1 MHGPGPHTLPLLM
14 ILCKSS
20 RIIFWSDEKNEGR
33 PTPMSRPPYR
43 ALQIVLRVFS
53 VLLAVGGLFM
63 IFASKPL
70 IMRVF
75 LRPPESEV
83 STLLLF
89 VLKEMGG
96 FVLMLT
102 LMLFFASRDPVRNV
116 AIVDAVIM
124 GLGILALTPLLSLYT
139 LDIHRIYPGHLV
151 WGRSLVRLAI
161 AALLY
166 LLKPREKYSGPVGG
180 F

>member
-1 MHGPGPHTLPLLM
+1 
-14 ILCKSS
+14 
-20 RIIFWSDEKNEGR
+20 
-33 PTPMSRPPYR
+33 MSRPPYR
-43 ALQIVLRVFS
+43 ALQIVLRIFS
-53 VLLAVGGLFM
+53 LLLLVGGVFM

-70 IMRVF
+70 VMRVF

-102 LMLFFASRDPVRNV
+102 LMLFFASRDPIRNV
-116 AIVDAVIM
+116 AIVDAVIA
-124 GLGILALTPLLSLYT
+124 GLVVLAVTPLLSLYT
-139 LDIHRIYPGHLV
+139 LEIQKIYPSYLV

-166 LLKPREKYSGPVGG
+166 LLKPRERYSGSVGG

>member
-1 MHGPGPHTLPLLM
+1 M
-14 ILCKSS
+14 
-20 RIIFWSDEKNEGR
+20 
-33 PTPMSRPPYR
+33 
-43 ALQIVLRVFS
+43 V
-53 VLLAVGGLFM
+53 
-63 IFASKPL
+63 FASRPL

-75 LRPPESEV
+75 LRPPESEI

-102 LMLFFASRDPVRNV
+102 LMFLFASRDPVRNV
-116 AIVDAVIM
+116 AVVDALIV
-124 GLGILALTPLLSLYT
+124 GLVILAATPLLSLYT
-139 LDIHRIYPGHLV
+139 LDIDKIYPRYLV

-166 LLKPREKYSGPVGG
+166 LLKPREKASEPVGG

>member
-1 MHGPGPHTLPLLM
+1 
-14 ILCKSS
+14 
-20 RIIFWSDEKNEGR
+20 
-33 PTPMSRPPYR
+33 MSRPPYR
-43 ALQIVLRVFS
+43 ALQIALRVFS
-53 VLLAVGGLFM
+53 LLLAVGGLFM
-63 IFASKPL
+63 IFASRPL
-70 IMRVF
+70 IMRIF
-75 LRPPESEV
+75 LRPPESEI

-116 AIVDAVIM
+116 AIVDALIV
-124 GLGILALTPLLSLYT
+124 GLVILAATPLLSLYT
-139 LDIHRIYPGHLV
+139 LEIDKIYPRYLV

-166 LLKPREKYSGPVGG
+166 LLKPREKGSEPVGG

>member
-1 MHGPGPHTLPLLM
+1 
-14 ILCKSS
+14 
-20 RIIFWSDEKNEGR
+20 
-33 PTPMSRPPYR
+33 MSRPPFR

-53 VLLAVGGLFM
+53 VLLAVGGVFM
-63 IFASKPL
+63 ILASKSL

-102 LMLFFASRDPVRNV
+102 VMLFFASRDPVRNA
-116 AIVDAVIM
+116 AIVDALIA
-124 GLGILALTPLLSLYT
+124 GLVILALTPLLSLYT
-139 LDIHRIYPGHLV
+139 LDIRKIYPSYLI
-151 WGRSLVRLAI
+151 WGRSFVRLAI

-166 LLKPREKYSGPVGG
+166 VLKPREKPSRPVGA

>member
-1 MHGPGPHTLPLLM
+1 
-14 ILCKSS
+14 
-20 RIIFWSDEKNEGR
+20 
-33 PTPMSRPPYR
+33 
-43 ALQIVLRVFS
+43 
-53 VLLAVGGLFM
+53 M

-70 IMRVF
+70 IMRAF

-102 LMLFFASRDPVRNV
+102 LMLFFASLDPVRNV
-116 AIVDAVIM
+116 AIVDAVIA
-124 GLGILALTPLLSLYT
+124 GLVVLAVTPLLSLYT
-139 LDIHRIYPGHLV
+139 LEIRQIYPSYLV